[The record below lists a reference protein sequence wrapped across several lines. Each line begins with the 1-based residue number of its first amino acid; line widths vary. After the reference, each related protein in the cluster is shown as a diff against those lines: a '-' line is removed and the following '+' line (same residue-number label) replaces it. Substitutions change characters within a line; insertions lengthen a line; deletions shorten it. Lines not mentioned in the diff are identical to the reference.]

1 MGYKEIPLLTAEDI
15 EVRPGIIN
23 DKGMT
28 LLLYKNARVDMR
40 ILDSVYGP
48 MNWQRSHQVLNG
60 AVYCTVSIYYEGK
73 QMWVSKEDAGASSFQ
88 DSKSDASDSFKRACF
103 NIGIGR
109 GLYSTPFIW
118 LKPEQYNAEKR
129 DRWQVKDKFHVS
141 EISYNEQREII
152 SLTVVNQDGE
162 VVYEKKERR
171 VHVKKQT

>member
-60 AVYCTVSIYYEGK
+60 AVYCTVSIYDEGK

-88 DSKSDASDSFKRACF
+88 DSKSCD
-103 NIGIGR
+103 
-109 GLYSTPFIW
+109 Y
-118 LKPEQYNAEKR
+118 
-129 DRWQVKDKFHVS
+129 V
-141 EISYNEQREII
+141 
-152 SLTVVNQDGE
+152 
-162 VVYEKKERR
+162 
-171 VHVKKQT
+171 